1 MSRRTVFLKIGL
13 FIGMVLASIL
23 TIFPFVWM
31 VSASFMHTGEASTFP
46 PKFFPRELTFE
57 QYRLL
62 FQRLNV
68 GRYFFNSV
76 VLAVGV
82 ALVSLLVN
90 SLAGFAFAKFHFR
103 GKRSLFVFLIS
114 SMIIPA
120 QVTMLPIFLLLKQIG
135 LLNSYFGIILPG
147 MASIF
152 GIFLI
157 SQYLKSVPD
166 SFIEAARIDG
176 ASDLQIYWRVILPL
190 ARPILV
196 TLALFTFMG
205 SWNDFM
211 WPLIVMSKE
220 SMFTLPVALS
230 NLSGEYIQ
238 DTELMMAGS
247 VVTVLPVVAIFLL
260 LQKYYIHGILLGGV
274 KE

>member
-1 MSRRTVFLKIGL
+1 M
-13 FIGMVLASIL
+13 SIL
-23 TIFPFVWM
+23 TIFPFLWM
-31 VSASFMHTGEASTFP
+31 VSASFMHAGEASTFP
-46 PKFFPRELTFE
+46 PKFIPSEISLE

-68 GRYFFNSV
+68 GRYFLNSAI
-76 VLAVGV
+76 LAVAV
-82 ALVSLLVN
+82 SLVSLLVN
-90 SLAGFAFAKFHFR
+90 SMAGFAFAKFHFR
-103 GKRSLFVFLIS
+103 GKRPLMIFLLS
-114 SMIIPA
+114 SMTIPA
-120 QVTMLPIFLLLKQIG
+120 QVTMLPIFLMLKQMG
-135 LLNSYFGIILPG
+135 LLNSYLGIILPG
-147 MASIF
+147 IASIF

-157 SQYLKSVPD
+157 SQYLKTTPD
-166 SFIEAARIDG
+166 SLLEAARIDG
-176 ASDLQIYWRVILPL
+176 ASDLQIYWQIILPL
-190 ARPILV
+190 AKPILV

-247 VVTVLPVVAIFLL
+247 VVTVIPIVAIFLL
-260 LQKYYIHGILLGGV
+260 LQKYYIQGILLGGV

>member
-1 MSRRTVFLKIGL
+1 MLKVGL
-13 FIGMVLASIL
+13 NVGLAIASIATL
-23 TIFPFVWM
+23 FPFLWM
-31 VSASFMHTGEASTFP
+31 ISASLMHAGEASSFP
-46 PKFFPRELTFE
+46 PRFIPREFTLE
-57 QYRLL
+57 QYQLL

-68 GRYFFNSV
+68 GRYFFNSA
-76 VLAVGV
+76 VLALGV
-82 ALVSLLVN
+82 SVFSLFIN
-90 SLAGFAFAKFHFR
+90 SMAAFAFAKFDFR
-103 GKRSLFVFLIS
+103 GKRPLFIFLIS

-120 QVTMLPIFLLLKQIG
+120 QVTMLPIFLLLKQFG
-135 LLNSYFGIILPG
+135 LLNSYFGVILPG

-157 SQYLKSVPD
+157 SQYLKSTPD

-176 ASDLQIYWRVILPL
+176 ASDLQIYWQVILPL
-190 ARPILV
+190 AKPILV

-211 WPLIVMSKE
+211 WPLIVMSQE

-247 VVTVLPVVAIFLL
+247 VITVFPVVVVFLL
-260 LQKYYIHGILLGGV
+260 LQKYYIQGILLGGV